1 MPTENLE
8 HYNSAHLGLSLPK
21 NLDAS
26 LLIPAK
32 IANQNKDRYEF
43 LHSKCV

>member
-8 HYNSAHLGLSLPK
+8 RYNSGHLCLGLPK

-26 LLIPAK
+26 LLIPAR
-32 IANQNKDRYEF
+32 IAKQNNDHYEF
-43 LHSKCV
+43 LHSKRA